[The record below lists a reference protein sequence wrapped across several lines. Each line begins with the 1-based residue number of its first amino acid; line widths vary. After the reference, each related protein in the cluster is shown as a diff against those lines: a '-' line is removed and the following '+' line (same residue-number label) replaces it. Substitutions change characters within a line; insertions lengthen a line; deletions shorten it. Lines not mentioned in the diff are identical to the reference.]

1 MKNNYLLLHQDI
13 FRREAS
19 YNGFFN
25 YHEPLLFQV
34 LHNYIKPYLK
44 NIDTIKITDL
54 KLINPVINIIISKYV
69 LILSLSKL
77 IEFYDK
83 LKSEDDEVI
92 SALETKFLSVE
103 EDFNVYVCINT
114 LEKFIMDLFINIFE
128 VHYDSRW
135 VISNLDLDDL
145 SKRLSKQKE
154 KEKQQVIQNLD
165 TMSDEKRASTVEL
178 QKIGVVSMYHQSVK
192 ANEGRVIDE
201 YSSVDEGYDEIDNKE
216 IVDAAISVSTG
227 EITELPVIGNL
238 DTVQEESGYY
248 NENDF
253 NEEGETGDELQE
265 FDQEE
270 LLDNNFE
277 V

>member
-1 MKNNYLLLHQDI
+1 M
-13 FRREAS
+13 
-19 YNGFFN
+19 
-25 YHEPLLFQV
+25 
-34 LHNYIKPYLK
+34 
-44 NIDTIKITDL
+44 
-54 KLINPVINIIISKYV
+54 IISKYV

-92 SALETKFLSVE
+92 SALETKYLSVE
-103 EDFNVYVCINT
+103 EEFNVYVCINT

-135 VISNLDLDDL
+135 VVSNLDLDDL

-178 QKIGVVSMYHQSVK
+178 QKIGVTSMYHQAMR
-192 ANEGRVIDE
+192 ANEQRVIDE
-201 YSSVDEGYDEIDNKE
+201 YSMIDEGYDEIDNKD
-216 IVDAAISVSTG
+216 IVDAAVGLSTG
-227 EITELPVIGNL
+227 EIQESTIHRINPI
-238 DTVQEESGYY
+238 QEETEGYY
-248 NENDF
+248 DENNFDEDGVLGDELHEFSNTENLFDNDF
-253 NEEGETGDELQE
+253 N
-265 FDQEE
+265 
-270 LLDNNFE
+270 

>member
-1 MKNNYLLLHQDI
+1 M
-13 FRREAS
+13 
-19 YNGFFN
+19 
-25 YHEPLLFQV
+25 
-34 LHNYIKPYLK
+34 
-44 NIDTIKITDL
+44 
-54 KLINPVINIIISKYV
+54 IISKYV

-92 SALETKFLSVE
+92 SALETKYLSVE
-103 EDFNVYVCINT
+103 EEFNQYVCINV

-135 VISNLDLDDL
+135 VVSNLDLDDL

-201 YSSVDEGYDEIDNKE
+201 YSSVDEGYDEIDNKRN
-216 IVDAAISVSTG
+216 S
-227 EITELPVIGNL
+227 
-238 DTVQEESGYY
+238 
-248 NENDF
+248 
-253 NEEGETGDELQE
+253 
-265 FDQEE
+265 
-270 LLDNNFE
+270 
-277 V
+277 